1 MGVGAREAMA
11 PRVRAWCLHATPAA
25 GTWEV
30 ADVFI
35 WCEVSYSSE
44 GDGTVPVKKTP
55 QAGPPAAE
63 PGGWSHK

>member
-11 PRVRAWCLHATPAA
+11 LSVLAWCLPTTPAP

-35 WCEVSYSSE
+35 WCEVSDSSE
-44 GDGTVPVKKTP
+44 GTNTIPIKETP
-55 QAGPPAAE
+55 
-63 PGGWSHK
+63 